1 MNGFCRDTPASN
13 ACYGCTVATDD
24 ICPAHNPE
32 PDEAAESARTSG
44 SPTGSRSDSCGTTEV
59 QLAPVLRPCFGA
71 DPREHDLKVEAIAE
85 DVLTTRCIKCH
96 ETFTFRRAV

>member
-59 QLAPVLRPCFGA
+59 QLAPVDTALMLCLVVS
-71 DPREHDLKVEAIAE
+71 HINNYLDLQ
-85 DVLTTRCIKCH
+85 LQ
-96 ETFTFRRAV
+96 